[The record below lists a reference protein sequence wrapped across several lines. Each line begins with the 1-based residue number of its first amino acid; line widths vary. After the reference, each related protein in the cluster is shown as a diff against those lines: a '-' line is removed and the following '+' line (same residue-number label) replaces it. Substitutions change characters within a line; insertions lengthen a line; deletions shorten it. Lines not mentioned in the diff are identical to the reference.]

1 VDVDPSL
8 HMLFRVDYVVSLML
22 AGAIAAVLAGRR
34 LAAVDARRV
43 ARGYLVA
50 TAAVVALRVV
60 LFVVRYPLGIDWPPE
75 PVRQAFGDLGCVLLG
90 VAYGLAVLERMR
102 GGFAAVLR
110 SSEVQ
115 FALCLSTGMGFVL
128 AAMGGVF
135 YIEAMRAFF
144 AQSGYSATFLYFI
157 KAVELAG
164 GIALMLPWRWLN
176 LAAAAGLAITMFGA
190 IYTHVH
196 NGDPLDD
203 STGAITMVLRLATI
217 AVLLAGHRWRGV
229 GLGVAVCAA
238 LAVAGSALVRGPAAP
253 PPPSDEL
260 EYFVGDWSCAGSFA
274 TGRPIEA
281 RLHAER
287 GAGGAWLVIRHDDLP
302 PNGYHALAEWNHGS
316 AGWIGTWQ
324 DAGGLRTFQSA
335 GWQAGQLVWDGG
347 RNGARDQRFLY
358 QRRGDA
364 ELELGYET
372 QGPAGW
378 RRIDTLTCRRG

>member
-1 VDVDPSL
+1 
-8 HMLFRVDYVVSLML
+8 MFYRVYYVLALVL
-22 AGAIAAVLAGRR
+22 AGAIAAVLSGRR
-34 LAAVDARRV
+34 LAAVDARRL

-50 TAAVVALRVV
+50 TAVVVATRVG
-60 LFVVRYPLGIDWPPE
+60 LFVVRYPLDVDWPSE
-75 PVRQAFGDLGCVLLG
+75 PVRQAFGDVGCVLLG
-90 VAYGLAVLERMR
+90 VVYGLVALERMR

-115 FALCLSTGMGFVL
+115 FALCLATGIGFVM

-135 YIEAMRAFF
+135 YIDAMRAFF

-164 GIALMLPWRWLN
+164 GIALVMPWRWLN

-203 STGAITMVLRLATI
+203 STGAISMLLWLTMI

-229 GLGVAVCAA
+229 GLGAVVCAA
-238 LAVAGSALVRGPAAP
+238 LAVAGSALVRGPAVAP
-253 PPPSDEL
+253 PPPPTDDL
-260 EYFVGDWSCAGSFA
+260 EYFVGDWRCAGTFA

-287 GAGGAWLVIRHDDLP
+287 GAGGAWLVIRHDDVP
-302 PNGYHALAEWNHGS
+302 PNSYHALAEWNHGS

-324 DAGGLRTFQSA
+324 DGAGGVRTFQSA
-335 GWQAGQLVWDGG
+335 GWQAGQLTWQGG
-347 RNGARDQRFLY
+347 RDGASDQRFLY
-358 QRRGDA
+358 QRRGDV
-364 ELELGYET
+364 ELEMAYEALGA
-372 QGPAGW
+372 AGW